1 MSDQKQIDKGRA
13 AAVRAGMGPW
23 FRRASTH
30 GPLIAGLL
38 VLSGG
43 APAVATDAVFYEMKV
58 GVMSHDASVLGS
70 NEDTGIYE
78 NADILFQVP
87 EFLSAIRSEVRRL
100 GKAFV
105 STSSYLL
112 WP

>member
-43 APAVATDAVFYEMKV
+43 APAVATDEVISEMKV
-58 GVMSHDASVLGS
+58 GVMSHDVSVLGS
-70 NEDTGIYE
+70 NEE
-78 NADILFQVP
+78 Q
-87 EFLSAIRSEVRRL
+87 RSEEH
-100 GKAFV
+100 
-105 STSSYLL
+105 TSELQSLMRISYAVFFLKKKNSYKTKI
-112 WP
+112 